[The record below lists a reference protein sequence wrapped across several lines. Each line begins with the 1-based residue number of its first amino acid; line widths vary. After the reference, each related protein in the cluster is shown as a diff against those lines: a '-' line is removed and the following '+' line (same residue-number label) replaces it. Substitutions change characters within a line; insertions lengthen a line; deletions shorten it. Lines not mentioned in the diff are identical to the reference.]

1 MKKII
6 LMITMFISVNTLAN
20 TKIAVVNLSEVF
32 EKHNKYS
39 EFNQEM
45 SKLMKNN
52 QNKLKIEED
61 KYIKELTTY
70 QKQKDI
76 LSKKAQERKESNLQE
91 MQISLMKLKET
102 LENELKEKEYS
113 LKNKILKNIMKEIK
127 EFNKEK
133 SYDMIIDLESS
144 PFLILKNK
152 EDVTKEFI
160 DYINK

>member
-1 MKKII
+1 
-6 LMITMFISVNTLAN
+6 MITMLISLNTLAN
-20 TKIAVVNLSEVF
+20 TKIAVINLYEVF

-39 EFNQEM
+39 EFNEEM

-52 QNKLKIEED
+52 QKKLKIEED

-76 LSKKAQERKESNLQE
+76 LSKKAKERKEDDLQE
-91 MQISLMKLKET
+91 MQITLMKLKDN
-102 LENELKEKEYS
+102 LEHELKEKEYS

-127 EFNKEK
+127 EYNKEK

-152 EDVTKEFI
+152 EDITEEFI
-160 DYINK
+160 NYINK